1 MVHAKP
7 RLSPWSRLLLV
18 QRVEAGR
25 PAAHVAAEMG
35 ISRATAYKWLARYRA
50 EGSAGLVDRS
60 SRPRSCPT
68 RTGPAVEAAIVAL
81 RRDRRLGPARIAGIL
96 GLNPSTVHRVLVRH
110 RVARLAWLDRPT
122 GQVIRRYERA
132 RPGELVHV
140 DVKKLGAIRPG
151 GGWRAAGRGSWQ
163 DLRARRETDRGRR
176 VGYDY
181 VHCAIDDHTRLAY
194 AEIHPDETGQ
204 TCAGFLTRAAAWFAA
219 HGITRIERVMTD
231 NAFAYRRS
239 RALAAGAGPDRR
251 PAPVHP
257 RLPAPDQRQSGTV
270 QPHPPRGMGLPPGVR
285 QLSPARRGLARVPA
299 HLQPSQD
306 PHRARREAT
315 NQSRRRQRRHGALQL
330 VRHEC
335 ATSRQTES
343 GGPSA

>member
-18 QRVEAGR
+18 ERVAAGR

-50 EGSAGLVDRS
+50 EGGAGLLDRS

-68 RTGPAVEAAIVAL
+68 RTDPVLEAAILAL
-81 RRDRRLGPARIAGIL
+81 RRDRRLGPARIAGVL

-110 RVARLAWLDRPT
+110 RMARLAWLDRPS
-122 GQVIRRYERA
+122 GQVIRRYERT

-140 DVKKLGAIRPG
+140 DVKKLGVIRPG

-163 DLRARRETDRGRR
+163 DLRARSELYRGRR
-176 VGYDY
+176 VGFDY
-181 VHCAIDDHTRLAY
+181 VHAAIDDHTRLAY

-204 TCAGFLTRAAAWFAA
+204 TCAGFLLRAAAWFAA

-239 RALAAGAGPDRR
+239 RAWRQALDQLGAQARFTRPYRPQTNGKAERFNRTLSDEWAYREVFDSSAERAAA
-251 PAPVHP
+251 
-257 RLPAPDQRQSGTV
+257 LPAFLHTYNHHRTHTALGG
-270 QPHPPRGMGLPPGVR
+270 QPPI
-285 QLSPARRGLARVPA
+285 SRVPVNDLTG
-299 HLQPSQD
+299 HYS
-306 PHRARREAT
+306 
-315 NQSRRRQRRHGALQL
+315 
-330 VRHEC
+330 
-335 ATSRQTES
+335 
-343 GGPSA
+343 